1 MLLDTLQH
9 FSGHIKGR
17 LLDLGCGNK
26 PYCDI
31 YTPLCSESVGCD
43 VPHSLHKDSN
53 VEVECS
59 AEDIDKYFAPQSFDT
74 ILCTE
79 VIEHTIDD
87 RKVAENIG
95 RLLKPGG
102 AVIIS
107 APFTYV
113 LHEAPHDYR
122 RYTLYGLSR
131 LLEDN
136 GFEISSSAAMGGTF
150 SSAFFICHYW
160 VMKTFYFILKK
171 FGLSNLRNNTVLK
184 FFWGLPELLM
194 YKTIRP
200 SFMRKL
206 REGKNPSVYENF
218 SSSGYLLVARKRG
231 SGK

>member
-1 MLLDTLQH
+1 MR
-9 FSGHIKGR
+9 GR

-26 PYCDI
+26 PYYDI
-31 YTPLCSESVGCD
+31 YTPLCTESVGCD
-43 VPHSLHKDSN
+43 VPHSLHKDSL

-59 AEDIDKYFAPQSFDT
+59 AEEIDKHFEQGSFDT

-87 RKVAENIG
+87 RKVAENIS
-95 RLLKPGG
+95 RIIKPGG

-122 RYTLYGLSR
+122 RYTLFGLSR

-136 GFEISSSAAMGGTF
+136 GFEITSSVAMGGAF
-150 SSAFFICHYW
+150 SSAFLICHYW

-171 FGLSNLRNNTVLK
+171 SGFPEMNNNVAMK
-184 FFWGLPELLM
+184 FVWGLPEFVM
-194 YKTIRP
+194 YKVCRP
-200 SFMRKL
+200 SFRRKL
-206 REGKNPSVYENF
+206 RKGKFPSVYESF
-218 SSSGYLLVARKRG
+218 SSTGFLLVAHKRG
-231 SGK
+231 TGK